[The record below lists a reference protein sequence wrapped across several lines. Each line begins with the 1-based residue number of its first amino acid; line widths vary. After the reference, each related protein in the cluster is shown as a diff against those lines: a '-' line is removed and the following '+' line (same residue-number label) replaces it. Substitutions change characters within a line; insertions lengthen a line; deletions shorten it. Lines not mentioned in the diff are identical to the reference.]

1 MKKTLTSHVV
11 LWQFSSNSGDCV
23 SVDFSTLEKEKKV
36 SDGKVNL
43 GEGGRRGRKK
53 REREGGRRGRER
65 DRRAIDIN
73 SRVAVY
79 IE

>member
-36 SDGKVNL
+36 SDGKVK
-43 GEGGRRGRKK
+43 GRREEEEG
-53 REREGGRRGRER
+53 ERG
-65 DRRAIDIN
+65 IDEQLI
-73 SRVAVY
+73 
-79 IE
+79 

>member
-36 SDGKVNL
+36 SDGKVK
-43 GEGGRRGRKK
+43 GGR
-53 REREGGRRGRER
+53 EEEEGGRRGRER
-65 DRRAIDIN
+65 EEGEGERGIDEQLI
-73 SRVAVY
+73 
-79 IE
+79 